1 MGSIKLKHLPSAILK
16 ETSRTNSRKGR
27 KMEISKRVLK
37 PDSRGVQ
44 TGQFVLASLVYSA
57 AKLGIRMIDYY

>member
-1 MGSIKLKHLPSAILK
+1 
-16 ETSRTNSRKGR
+16 
-27 KMEISKRVLK
+27 MEISKRVLK